1 MTYGKEILVIGI
13 SYLLG
18 CISAGYYLVKL
29 RTGKDIRQSGT
40 GSTGAR
46 NVSRTLGKSGYAITL
61 TADILKAV
69 IAVSLAQKLAVEQW
83 VVMLSILAVVAG
95 HIWPLQLGFRGGKG
109 VAVLMGT
116 RGGVPTGPLLVFDY
130 RLLAVLLLVCAASFF
145 TTRKYI
151 VSGMLAV
158 LSLPVAAVVMEYSRP
173 DMLGVVLLT
182 MIILCAHRI
191 NIWEVFQQGRRKANA
206 ISGSEK

>member
-18 CISAGYYLVKL
+18 CISAGYYLVRL

-46 NVSRTLGKSGYAITL
+46 NVSRTLGKGGYAITL

-69 IAVSLAQKLAVEQW
+69 IAVFLAQKLQVERWAVI
-83 VVMLSILAVVAG
+83 LSVLAVVAG

-109 VAVLMGT
+109 VGVLMGA
-116 RGGVPTGPLLVFDY
+116 LLVFDY
-130 RLLAVLLLVCAASFF
+130 RLLAVLLLVCAVSFF

-151 VSGMLAV
+151 ISGLLAV

-173 DMLGVVLLT
+173 DTLGVVLLT
-182 MIILCAHRI
+182 MIILCAHRT

>member
-1 MTYGKEILVIGI
+1 MTYGREILVIGI

-18 CISAGYYLVKL
+18 CVSAGYYLVKL
-29 RTGKDIRQSGT
+29 RTGRDIRQSGT

-61 TADILKAV
+61 AADVLKAV

-83 VVMLSILAVVAG
+83 AVMLSVLAVVAG
-95 HIWPLQLGFRGGKG
+95 HIWPVQLGFRGGKG

-116 RGGVPTGPLLVFDY
+116 LLVFDY
-130 RLLAVLLLVCAASFF
+130 RLLAVLLLVCGVSFF

-151 VSGMLAV
+151 ISGMLAV
-158 LSLPVAAVVMEYSRP
+158 LSLPVAAVVMEYSRL

-182 MIILCAHRI
+182 MIILLAHRT

>member
-69 IAVSLAQKLAVEQW
+69 IAVYMARLLDVEQW
-83 VVMLSILAVVAG
+83 AVMSSILAGVAG

-109 VAVLMGT
+109 VGVLMGA
-116 RGGVPTGPLLVFDY
+116 LLVFDY
-130 RLLAVLLLVCAASFF
+130 RLLAVLLLVCAVSFF
-145 TTRKYI
+145 TTRRYI
-151 VSGMLAV
+151 ISGMLAV
-158 LSLPVAAVVMEYSRP
+158 LSLPVAAVVMKYPRAN
-173 DMLGVVLLT
+173 MLGVVLLT

-191 NIWEVFQQGRRKANA
+191 NIREVFQQGRRKANA

>member
-1 MTYGKEILVIGI
+1 MTYGREILVIGI

-18 CISAGYYLVKL
+18 CISAGYYLVRL
-29 RTGKDIRQSGT
+29 RTGRDIRQSGT

-61 TADILKAV
+61 AADILKGV
-69 IAVSLAQKLAVEQW
+69 IAISMARMLEVEQW
-83 VVMLSILAVVAG
+83 AIMSSVLAVVAG

-116 RGGVPTGPLLVFDY
+116 LLVFDY
-130 RLLAVLLLVCAASFF
+130 RLLAVLLLVCGVSFF
-145 TTRKYI
+145 ASRKYI
-151 VSGMLAV
+151 MSGMLAA
-158 LSLPVAAVVMEYSRP
+158 LSLPIAAAVLEYSMP
-173 DMLGVVLLT
+173 DTLGVVLLT
-182 MIILCAHRI
+182 MIILFVHRT
-191 NIWEVFQQGRRKANA
+191 NIREAFQESRRKASA

>member
-1 MTYGKEILVIGI
+1 MIYGKEILVIGI

-18 CISAGYYLVKL
+18 CISAGYYLVRL
-29 RTGKDIRQSGT
+29 RTGRDIRQSGT

-69 IAVSLAQKLAVEQW
+69 IAVSLARMLEVEQW
-83 VVMLSILAVVAG
+83 AVMLSVLAVVAG

-116 RGGVPTGPLLVFDY
+116 LLVFDY
-130 RLLAVLLLVCAASFF
+130 RLLAVLLLVCAVSFF

-151 VSGMLAV
+151 ISGMLAI

-173 DMLGVVLLT
+173 DMFGVVLLT
-182 MIILCAHRI
+182 MIILFVHRT
-191 NIWEVFQQGRRKANA
+191 NIREAFQEGRRKASA

>member
-18 CISAGYYLVKL
+18 CITAGYYLVRL
-29 RTGKDIRQSGT
+29 RTGGDIRQSGT

-46 NVSRTLGKSGYAITL
+46 NVSRTLGKTGYAITL
-61 TADILKAV
+61 TVDILKAA
-69 IAVSLAQKLAVEQW
+69 IAVALARILAVEQW
-83 VVMLSILAVVAG
+83 AVMLSVLAVVAG
-95 HIWPLQLGFRGGKG
+95 HIWPVQLRFRGGKG
-109 VAVLMGT
+109 VGTLMGA
-116 RGGVPTGPLLVFDY
+116 LLVFDW
-130 RLLAVLLLVCAASFF
+130 RLLAVLLLVCALSYF

-151 VSGMLAV
+151 VSGILAV
-158 LSLPVAAVVMEYSRP
+158 VSLPVAAVVMKYPKP
-173 DMLGVVLLT
+173 DIVGVVLLM

-191 NIWEVFQQGRRKANA
+191 NIREVFQQSRRKTNA

>member
-1 MTYGKEILVIGI
+1 MTYGREILVIGI

-18 CISAGYYLVKL
+18 CITAGYYLVRL
-29 RTGKDIRQSGT
+29 RTGGDVRQSGT

-61 TADILKAV
+61 AADILKAV
-69 IAVSLAQKLAVEQW
+69 SAGSVARMLDVEQW
-83 VVMLSILAVVAG
+83 AVMLSVLAVVAG
-95 HIWPLQLGFRGGKG
+95 HIWPLQLRFRGGKG
-109 VAVLMGT
+109 VGALMGA
-116 RGGVPTGPLLVFDY
+116 LLVFDP
-130 RLLAVLLLVCAASFF
+130 RLLAVLLLVCAVSFF

-151 VSGMLAV
+151 VSGILAV
-158 LSLPVAAVVMEYSRP
+158 VSLPVAAVVMEKTKP
-173 DMLGVVLLT
+173 DILGVVLLT

-191 NIWEVFQQGRRKANA
+191 NIWEVFQQSRRKANA

>member
-18 CISAGYYLVKL
+18 CISAGYYLVRL

-69 IAVSLAQKLAVEQW
+69 IAVELARILAVEQW
-83 VVMLSILAVVAG
+83 AVMLSVLAVVAG

-109 VAVLMGT
+109 VGVLMGA
-116 RGGVPTGPLLVFDY
+116 LLVFDY
-130 RLLAVLLLVCAASFF
+130 RLLAVLLLVCAVSFF
-145 TTRKYI
+145 ASRKYI
-151 VSGMLAV
+151 MSGMLAA
-158 LSLPVAAVVMEYSRP
+158 LSLPIAAAVLEYSMP
-173 DMLGVVLLT
+173 DTLGVVLLT
-182 MIILCAHRI
+182 MIILFVHRT
-191 NIWEVFQQGRRKANA
+191 NIREAFQEGRRKASA

>member
-18 CISAGYYLVKL
+18 CITAGYYLVRL
-29 RTGKDIRQSGT
+29 RTGGDIRQSGT

-46 NVSRTLGKSGYAITL
+46 NVSRTLGKTGYAITL
-61 TADILKAV
+61 TVDILKAA
-69 IAVSLAQKLAVEQW
+69 IAVALARILAVEQW
-83 VVMLSILAVVAG
+83 AVMLSVIAVVAG
-95 HIWPLQLGFRGGKG
+95 HIWPVQLRFHGGKG
-109 VAVLMGT
+109 VGTLMGA
-116 RGGVPTGPLLVFDY
+116 LLVFDWQ
-130 RLLAVLLLVCAASFF
+130 LLIVLLLVCALSYF

-151 VSGMLAV
+151 VSGILAV
-158 LSLPVAAVVMEYSRP
+158 VSLPVAAVVMKYPKP
-173 DMLGVVLLT
+173 DIVGVVLLT

-191 NIWEVFQQGRRKANA
+191 NIREVFQQGRRKANA

>member
-1 MTYGKEILVIGI
+1 MTYGREILVIGI

-18 CISAGYYLVKL
+18 CVSAGYYLVKL
-29 RTGKDIRQSGT
+29 RTGRDIRQSGT

-61 TADILKAV
+61 AADVLKAV

-83 VVMLSILAVVAG
+83 AVMLSVLAVVAG

-116 RGGVPTGPLLVFDY
+116 LLVFDY
-130 RLLAVLLLVCAASFF
+130 RLLAVLLLVCGVSFF

-151 VSGMLAV
+151 ISGMLAV
-158 LSLPVAAVVMEYSRP
+158 LSLPVAAVVMEYSRL

-182 MIILCAHRI
+182 MIILCAHRT

>member
-1 MTYGKEILVIGI
+1 MTYGREILVIGI

-69 IAVSLAQKLAVEQW
+69 IAVKFAQILAVEQW
-83 VVMLSILAVVAG
+83 AVMSSILAVVAG

-109 VAVLMGT
+109 VGVLMGA
-116 RGGVPTGPLLVFDY
+116 LLVFDY
-130 RLLAVLLLVCAASFF
+130 RLLAVLLLVCAVSFF

-151 VSGMLAV
+151 ISGMLAV
-158 LSLPVAAVVMEYSRP
+158 LSLPVAAVVMKYPRAN
-173 DMLGVVLLT
+173 MLGVVLLT
-182 MIILCAHRI
+182 MIILCAHRM
-191 NIWEVFQQGRRKANA
+191 NIREVFQQGRRKANA

>member
-1 MTYGKEILVIGI
+1 MTYGKEILVIGM

-18 CISAGYYLVKL
+18 CISAGYYLVRL
-29 RTGKDIRQSGT
+29 RTGRDIRQSGT

-46 NVSRTLGKSGYAITL
+46 NVARTLGKSGYAITL
-61 TADILKAV
+61 TADILKGV
-69 IAVSLAQKLAVEQW
+69 IAVSLARILEVEQW
-83 VVMLSILAVVAG
+83 AVMLSILAVVAG

-109 VAVLMGT
+109 VAVMMGT
-116 RGGVPTGPLLVFDY
+116 LLVFDW
-130 RLLAVLLLVCAASFF
+130 RLLAVLLLVCAVSFF

-151 VSGMLAV
+151 ISGMLAV
-158 LSLPVAAVVMEYSRP
+158 LSLPVAAVVMKYPMP
-173 DMLGVVLLT
+173 DTLGVVLLT

-191 NIWEVFQQGRRKANA
+191 NIWEVFQQGRRKVNA

>member
-18 CISAGYYLVKL
+18 CISAGYYLVRL

-61 TADILKAV
+61 TVDILKAA
-69 IAVSLAQKLAVEQW
+69 IAVALAQILNVEQW
-83 VVMLSILAVVAG
+83 AVMLAVLAVVAG
-95 HIWPLQLGFRGGKG
+95 HIWPVQLGFRAGKG
-109 VAVLMGT
+109 VAVLMGA
-116 RGGVPTGPLLVFDY
+116 LLVFDY
-130 RLLAVLLLVCAASFF
+130 RLLAVLLLVCALSYF

-151 VSGMLAV
+151 VSGILAV
-158 LSLPVAAVVMEYSRP
+158 VSLPVAAVIMKYPKP

-182 MIILCAHRI
+182 MIILCAHRT
-191 NIWEVFQQGRRKANA
+191 NIREVFQQSRRKANA
-206 ISGSEK
+206 ISGS

>member
-18 CISAGYYLVKL
+18 CMSAGYYLVRL
-29 RTGKDIRQSGT
+29 RTGRDIRQSGT

-61 TADILKAV
+61 AADILKAV
-69 IAVSLAQKLAVEQW
+69 IAVKLAQILEVEPW
-83 VVMLSILAVVAG
+83 AVMLSVLAVVAG

-109 VAVLMGT
+109 VGVLMGA
-116 RGGVPTGPLLVFDY
+116 LLVFDY
-130 RLLAVLLLVCAASFF
+130 RLLAVLLLVCAVSFF
-145 TTRKYI
+145 ASRKYI
-151 VSGMLAV
+151 MSGMLAV
-158 LSLPVAAVVMEYSRP
+158 LSLPIAAAVLEYS
-173 DMLGVVLLT
+173 MLATLGVVLLT
-182 MIILCAHRI
+182 MIILCAHRM
-191 NIWEVFQQGRRKANA
+191 NIREVFQQGRRKANA

>member
-18 CISAGYYLVKL
+18 CISAGYYLVRL
-29 RTGKDIRQSGT
+29 RTGRDIRQSGT

-69 IAVSLAQKLAVEQW
+69 IAVSLARILEVEQW
-83 VVMLSILAVVAG
+83 AVMLSVLAVVAG
-95 HIWPLQLGFRGGKG
+95 HIWPLQLGCRGGKG
-109 VAVLMGT
+109 VGTLMGA
-116 RGGVPTGPLLVFDY
+116 LLVFDY
-130 RLLAVLLLVCAASFF
+130 RLLAVLLLVCALSYF
-145 TTRKYI
+145 TTKKYI

-191 NIWEVFQQGRRKANA
+191 NIWEVFQQSRRKANA

>member
-1 MTYGKEILVIGI
+1 MTYGREILVIGI

-18 CISAGYYLVKL
+18 CMSAGYYLVRL
-29 RTGKDIRQSGT
+29 RTGRDIRQSGT

-61 TADILKAV
+61 AADILKAV
-69 IAVSLAQKLAVEQW
+69 IAIKLAQILEVEPW
-83 VVMLSILAVVAG
+83 AVMLSVLAVVAG

-109 VAVLMGT
+109 VGTLMGA
-116 RGGVPTGPLLVFDY
+116 LLVFDY
-130 RLLAVLLLVCAASFF
+130 RLLAVLLLVCALSFF

-151 VSGMLAV
+151 ISGMLAV
-158 LSLPVAAVVMEYSRP
+158 LSLPVAAVVMKYPRP
-173 DMLGVVLLT
+173 GMLGVVLLT

-191 NIWEVFQQGRRKANA
+191 NIREVFQQGRRKANA

>member
-1 MTYGKEILVIGI
+1 MTYGREILVIGI

-18 CISAGYYLVKL
+18 CMSAGYYLVRL
-29 RTGKDIRQSGT
+29 RTGRDIRQSGT

-61 TADILKAV
+61 AADILKAV
-69 IAVSLAQKLAVEQW
+69 IAVKLAQILEVEPW
-83 VVMLSILAVVAG
+83 AVMLSVLAVVAG

-109 VAVLMGT
+109 VGTLMGA
-116 RGGVPTGPLLVFDY
+116 LLVFDY
-130 RLLAVLLLVCAASFF
+130 RLLAVLLLVCALSFF

-151 VSGMLAV
+151 ISGMLAV
-158 LSLPVAAVVMEYSRP
+158 LSLPVAAVVMKYPRP
-173 DMLGVVLLT
+173 GMLGVVLLT

-191 NIWEVFQQGRRKANA
+191 NIREVFQQGRRKANA

>member
-18 CISAGYYLVKL
+18 CISAGYYLVRL

-61 TADILKAV
+61 TVDILKAA
-69 IAVSLAQKLAVEQW
+69 IAVALAQILNVEQW
-83 VVMLSILAVVAG
+83 AVMLAVLAVVAG
-95 HIWPLQLGFRGGKG
+95 HIWPVQLGFRAGKG
-109 VAVLMGT
+109 VAVLMGA
-116 RGGVPTGPLLVFDY
+116 LLVFDY
-130 RLLAVLLLVCAASFF
+130 RLLAVLLLVCALSYF

-151 VSGMLAV
+151 VSGILAV
-158 LSLPVAAVVMEYSRP
+158 VSLPVAAVIMKYPKP

-182 MIILCAHRI
+182 MIILCAHRT
-191 NIWEVFQQGRRKANA
+191 NIREVFQQSRRKANA

>member
-1 MTYGKEILVIGI
+1 MTYGKEFLVIGI

-18 CISAGYYLVKL
+18 CISAGYYLVRL

-61 TADILKAV
+61 TADILKAA
-69 IAVSLAQKLAVEQW
+69 IAVALAQILEAEQW
-83 VVMLSILAVVAG
+83 AVMLSILAVVAG

-109 VAVLMGT
+109 VGTLMGA
-116 RGGVPTGPLLVFDY
+116 LLVFKWQ
-130 RLLAVLLLVCAASFF
+130 LLAVLLLVCALSYF

-151 VSGMLAV
+151 VSGILAV
-158 LSLPVAAVVMEYSRP
+158 VSLPVAAVIMEYSKP

-182 MIILCAHRI
+182 MIILCAHRV
-191 NIWEVFQQGRRKANA
+191 NIWEVFQQSRRKTNA

>member
-18 CISAGYYLVKL
+18 CISAGYYLVRL

-61 TADILKAV
+61 TVDILKAA
-69 IAVSLAQKLAVEQW
+69 IAVALARILNVEQW
-83 VVMLSILAVVAG
+83 AVMLAVLAVVAG
-95 HIWPLQLGFRGGKG
+95 HIWPVQLGFRAGKG
-109 VAVLMGT
+109 VAVLMGA
-116 RGGVPTGPLLVFDY
+116 LLVFDY
-130 RLLAVLLLVCAASFF
+130 RLLAVLLLVCALSYF

-151 VSGMLAV
+151 VSGILAV
-158 LSLPVAAVVMEYSRP
+158 VSLPVAAVIMKYPKP

-182 MIILCAHRI
+182 MIILCAHRT
-191 NIWEVFQQGRRKANA
+191 NIREVFQQSRRKANA

>member
-18 CISAGYYLVKL
+18 CISAGYYLVRL
-29 RTGKDIRQSGT
+29 RTGRDIRQSGT

-61 TADILKAV
+61 AADVLKAV

-83 VVMLSILAVVAG
+83 AVMLSVLAVVAG
-95 HIWPLQLGFRGGKG
+95 HIWPVQLGFRGGKG

-116 RGGVPTGPLLVFDY
+116 LLVFDY
-130 RLLAVLLLVCAASFF
+130 RLLAVLLLVCGVSFF

-151 VSGMLAV
+151 ISGMLAV
-158 LSLPVAAVVMEYSRP
+158 LSLPVAAVVMEYSRL

-182 MIILCAHRI
+182 MIILCAHRT
-191 NIWEVFQQGRRKANA
+191 NIWEVFQQGRRKVNA